1 MQMILYGCYCSQD
14 TRVWNWTKIKT
25 FQKVKFFSV
34 DSLCNLLPW
43 YLKRSDLAH
52 MVSEIKEVRGSNGG
66 PPWMHAVLPRAFP
79 QMCCNSDCFHDMKFQ
94 NGPNQTSQLLK
105 FFLIYYFFI
114 FEYRLDCRQTEWI
127 TSWPIQAHVGLWLN
141 LYVIIN

>member
-25 FQKVKFFSV
+25 FQKVKIASV

-52 MVSEIKEVRGSNGG
+52 MVSEIKEVRGPKGG
-66 PPWMHAVLPRAFP
+66 HHECMQSFLERSHKCVVTLTVSMIWSSKTDQTKR
-79 QMCCNSDCFHDMKFQ
+79 
-94 NGPNQTSQLLK
+94 PNFSSS
-105 FFLIYYFFI
+105 F
-114 FEYRLDCRQTEWI
+114 
-127 TSWPIQAHVGLWLN
+127 
-141 LYVIIN
+141 